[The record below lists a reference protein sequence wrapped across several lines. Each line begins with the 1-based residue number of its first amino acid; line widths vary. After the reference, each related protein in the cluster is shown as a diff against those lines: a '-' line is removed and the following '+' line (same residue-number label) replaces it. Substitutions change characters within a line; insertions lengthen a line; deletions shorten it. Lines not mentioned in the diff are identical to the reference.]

1 MIQIKKT
8 ILTLVALLAVTTG
21 AWAESKPI
29 GLNVEY
35 AAGDEITSTTDVY
48 VYYGEHPTNHKQM
61 AVKITSTGPLTISM
75 IFDDSFGF
83 NGNDAVYY
91 LPDGV
96 ATGGSAGVIPC
107 VGESTGDATVVHVAS
122 GTGTLTDPYVF
133 GSGPSG
139 TPVPLTRG
147 TGDKINEWTFTM
159 PGGNVTLE
167 PEYYPQ
173 AALTAAPTA
182 INDVPATTD
191 GAIVKA
197 GTVANIGSTETAQ
210 GTVMYYVSTTPLD
223 DDALLALA
231 ADKWTAD
238 VPTAAHL
245 AEGQTYVY
253 YYVRGNDSD
262 NDEEN
267 FSDGDILA
275 ANALTVTIAAEPTYA
290 VTFAD
295 GTPETDKWTASPNT
309 GVSKGQTVTVT
320 YSGERKVKSVKA
332 VKKAT
337 DLSKLTAAYTAQDGE
352 ILTGTTSQEI
362 SIAEGATVTLKNAT
376 VNNRIKCLGTATIIL
391 ADGSTNAVKA
401 SNYCAG
407 IQIGG
412 EGTTLTINA
421 ETAGTGSLTATGG
434 SQAAGI
440 GTGSTSTSA
449 VTGGNIVINGGTITA
464 KAGTL
469 YGAGIGTGFANSYN
483 NTCGSITING
493 GTVTATGGTGGSGI
507 GTGTVNEATNTCGAI
522 SITGGTVTANK
533 GSGTDTP
540 YSIGIGKVF
549 NNNGTQTCG
558 TITIGGQQKNQSEF
572 TGATYTYP
580 PSN

>member
-1 MIQIKKT
+1 M
-8 ILTLVALLAVTTG
+8 
-21 AWAESKPI
+21 
-29 GLNVEY
+29 
-35 AAGDEITSTTDVY
+35 
-48 VYYGEHPTNHKQM
+48 
-61 AVKITSTGPLTISM
+61 
-75 IFDDSFGF
+75 
-83 NGNDAVYY
+83 
-91 LPDGV
+91 
-96 ATGGSAGVIPC
+96 
-107 VGESTGDATVVHVAS
+107 
-122 GTGTLTDPYVF
+122 
-133 GSGPSG
+133 
-139 TPVPLTRG
+139 
-147 TGDKINEWTFTM
+147 
-159 PGGNVTLE
+159 
-167 PEYYPQ
+167 
-173 AALTAAPTA
+173 
-182 INDVPATTD
+182 PATTD